1 LSIKLKKLGIEN
13 LNSFKG
19 KHEINFLEHQGNLVF
34 VKGIDLHDM
43 SSNGAGKSTIIEGI
57 VLAFFG
63 KSIKKELNLD
73 DLICIDA
80 EKKFWELKLEFF
92 ESSGGKLLNEYIIV
106 RRRNPPN
113 TIVNLYINGEE
124 VSKDLTNTE
133 TQTKI
138 ENILGIDYFM
148 FMNNNVLNPELFK
161 FIKSSSTQKIE
172 TLEKVLNLNI
182 ISKMYNILTKSEKD
196 DEENYKAINT
206 EFYALEKTL
215 EGLLKQ
221 EDEVRKNVEE
231 QIEVL
236 SSNIEKNKV
245 ILETKQVEFSDLQK
259 VLVEKQKVVKETTE
273 RLNPVIEQLS
283 ALEFVKKEC
292 IKSIK
297 FYEKNE
303 NCETCK
309 QPLPN
314 RQEIIDSK
322 KIEGKAAKDEI
333 ARLEELQKEINSVDV
348 WKEQADVE
356 KTLAG
361 LKSDI
366 RDLNYNIEHD
376 SGTVLKMRSLTSQAE
391 QIKDTKNKIEEIQNE
406 HSEAKFNLKATAFWR
421 ELLTPKSPHR
431 MKLAGDLIKVL
442 NININKFIAN
452 FYTKDVKFNFV
463 VNDNSISE
471 QLTIAGKKIKY
482 DQMSSGEK
490 QKIDIIIVLSLL
502 DIAMTFFKNNRL
514 KFLIVDE
521 ATDHL
526 DNIWAR
532 YVIEFI
538 KQYAVQLNC
547 MVLLISHH
555 SVVEELDYLFD
566 NKIFAIKDVDGN
578 SRISYTGE

>member
-1 LSIKLKKLGIEN
+1 MEN

-19 KHEINFLEHQGNLVF
+19 KHEINFAEHQGNLVF
-34 VKGIDLHDM
+34 VKGIDLLDM
-43 SSNGAGKSTIIEGI
+43 SSNGAGKSTIIDGI
-57 VLAFFG
+57 TLAFFG

-73 DLICIDA
+73 DLICIDST
-80 EKKFWELKLEFF
+80 EKFWKTTLEFV
-92 ESSGGKLLNEYIIV
+92 ESSGGKILEEYRIV
-106 RRRNPPN
+106 RHRNPPN
-113 TIVNLYINGEE
+113 TTVALYINDEI

-182 ISKMYNILTKSEKD
+182 ISKMYNILSKNETTDQET
-196 DEENYKAINT
+196 YKAINT
-206 EFYALEKTL
+206 EFYALGKTL

-221 EDEVRKNVEE
+221 EDEVKKNVEE
-231 QIEVL
+231 QIEIL
-236 SSNIEKNKV
+236 TTNIKTNKET
-245 ILETKQVEFSDLQK
+245 LTTKQLEFKGLQDK
-259 VLVEKQKVVKETTE
+259 LFEKQKEVKEYTDK
-273 RLNPVIEQLS
+273 LNEIIGLLS
-283 ALEFVKKEC
+283 PLEFKKKDL

-297 FYEKNE
+297 FYETNE
-303 NCETCK
+303 NCQTCG
-309 QPLPN
+309 QSLPN
-314 RQEIIDSK
+314 RQEIIESAK
-322 KIEGKAAKDEI
+322 TEGKGIKEQI
-333 ARLEELQKEINSVDV
+333 VLLEERRAGVLKDHPHE
-348 WKEQADVE
+348 EQAEIE
-356 KTLAG
+356 KVLGGIKTEIQG
-361 LKSDI
+361 
-366 RDLNYNIEHD
+366 LNYNIDHD
-376 SGTVLKMRSLTSQAE
+376 ERTIVKMRSFTSQAK
-391 QIKDTKNKIEEIQNE
+391 QIEDTKNKIEEMQNE
-406 HSEAKFNLKATAFWR
+406 HEEAKFNLKATSFWR

-538 KQYAVQLNC
+538 KQYAIQLNC